1 MSMDEIMTHYQKG
14 VTDRGGCG
22 GPVLIT
28 MFLVLLLFVLTG
40 CKTVTS
46 TESYV
51 EKHRIDSLVE
61 RLDSVISKSKITEKD
76 SVWHEIVIKELQS
89 IKEKNDTSHTV
100 VVDTAGKV
108 IKETIVITNTK
119 EVNSERDRQEITY
132 LRHSIE
138 RMDSTIKAQ
147 SEQISRMD
155 SLVQQSHKETVVE
168 KKSWW
173 KGLWGQVK
181 GILIGIVLC
190 LVFVAVMKYRK
201 LS

>member
-1 MSMDEIMTHYQKG
+1 MEEIMSHYQKG
-14 VTDRGGCG
+14 MTDRGGCG

-28 MFLVLLLFVLTG
+28 MFLVLLLLVLTG

-46 TESYV
+46 SESYV

-61 RLDSVISKSKITEKD
+61 RMDSLVSKSVTTVHD
-76 SVWHEIVIKELQS
+76 SAWQETVIRELRS

-132 LRHSIE
+132 LRHSVE

-155 SLVQQSHKETVVE
+155 SLIQQSHKETVIE

-173 KGLWGQVK
+173 KSLWGQVR
-181 GILIGIVLC
+181 GILIGFVLC
-190 LVFVAVMKYRK
+190 GILVAVMKLKRIVI
-201 LS
+201 